1 MFLLIGNPNVGK
13 TTLFNQLTKS
23 SLHTGNFSGVT
34 VEKEAALIINTKKL
48 LVDLPGIYSFL
59 TKQQD
64 EKITLKA
71 MLASDYEGIIQV
83 IDATHL
89 KQGLQLTFQLMEL
102 KKPLIIILNMKDELA
117 KKGLTINEKLLSFY
131 LDVDILLLQA
141 SKMIKKDYQAFK
153 KKLDKVKTSSFTF
166 NYGSVESL
174 ISKNLTNNGANGRF
188 MTITQT
194 ASIQEALYVKRQELI
209 DYLYNKVVTK
219 KGIVKSPLEMF
230 DSALLNPTFG
240 TFCFLLIMLLCY
252 QLSFGSGF
260 LGVGYRLRMVTNDL
274 YFNVFLP
281 FIKASYY
288 QGGIIKGSFI
298 DGLLSQGVFGGIGSV
313 IVFLPQIILLYFL
326 LYLLEGSGYLA
337 RVMVATDYLLARWG
351 LSGSSIVPMVLG
363 LGCSVP
369 AILACRRIE
378 NSQERRLT
386 MLLIPF
392 ISCSARLPVYAM
404 LVSVF
409 FSRYQA
415 LIILALY
422 LLGIIVVLFNA
433 KFFSLTFFKTQ
444 KSEFILEM
452 PPYRKVSVK
461 AIIKEIKKRVG
472 SFLKKAGSI
481 ILVGSILL
489 WVLTY
494 NPYQQPE
501 YSFLG
506 FWAKQISFIFRPL
519 GFGTWQNVIALV
531 TGFMAKETIISSFN
545 LLYQLNGDFN
555 LLNQY
560 FSSLDAICFLVFI
573 SLYVPCLATIATIK
587 QESTRRSDVVI
598 ALIYPLIFSYLITLI
613 VRSFGQ
619 LFF

>member
-34 VEKEAALIINTKKL
+34 VEKEAAVIINTKKL

-59 TKQQD
+59 SKQQD

-71 MLASDYEGIIQV
+71 ILASDYEGIIQV

-89 KQGLQLTFQLMEL
+89 KQGLQLTLQLMEL
-102 KKPLIIILNMKDELA
+102 KKPLIVILNMKDELE

-153 KKLDKVKTSSFTF
+153 KNLDKIKTSSFTF

-174 ISKNLTNNGANGRF
+174 ISKHFTNKDAYGRF

-209 DYLYNKVVTK
+209 DYLYNKVVIK

-230 DSALLNPTFG
+230 DSVLLNPTFG

-252 QLSFGSGF
+252 QLSFGSGI
-260 LGVGYRLRMVTNDL
+260 LGVGYRLRMVINDL
-274 YFNVFLP
+274 YFHVFLP

-288 QGGIIKGSFI
+288 QGGIINGSFI
-298 DGLLSQGVFGGIGSV
+298 DGLLSEGIFGGIGSI

-326 LYLLEGSGYLA
+326 LYLLEGTGYLA

-363 LGCSVP
+363 IGCSVP

-409 FSRYQA
+409 FSQYQA

-422 LLGIIVVLFNA
+422 LLGIIVVLFSA
-433 KFFSLTFFKTQ
+433 KFFSLTLFKAQ

-461 AIIKEIKKRVG
+461 ALIKEIKKRVG

-501 YSFLG
+501 HSFLG
-506 FWAKQISFIFRPL
+506 FWAKQMSFIFSPL
-519 GFGTWQNVIALV
+519 GFGSWQNVIALV

-545 LLYQLNGDFN
+545 LLYQLNGDFT

-560 FSSLDAICFLVFI
+560 FTPLDAICFLVFI

-598 ALIYPLIFSYLITLI
+598 ALIYPLIFSYLIALI